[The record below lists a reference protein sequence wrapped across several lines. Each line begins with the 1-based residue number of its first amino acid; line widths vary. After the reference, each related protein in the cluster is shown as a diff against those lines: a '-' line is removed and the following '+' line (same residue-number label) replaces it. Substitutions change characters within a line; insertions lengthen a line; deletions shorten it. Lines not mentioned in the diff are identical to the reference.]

1 MSTAFVSPN
10 LPKIGSL
17 VVIVGRVRGHDI
29 DAKGERVI
37 VEPVDSEGKP
47 TAGSLIWFDKEEM
60 TTFVKLMRAING
72 VKK

>member
-29 DAKGERVI
+29 DAKGERVV
-37 VEPVDSEGKP
+37 VEPVDASGNSIS
-47 TAGSLIWFDKEEM
+47 GSMIWFDNEEV
-60 TTFVKLMRAING
+60 TTFFKLMQAING
-72 VKK
+72 GKK